1 MFNQF
6 INERNTLNAHRKR
19 IMSMAIKNN
28 EYRSYKSSLLSFFLT
43 TTLTVTGSWNAI
55 LINLLMSTFT
65 MGR

>member
-1 MFNQF
+1 
-6 INERNTLNAHRKR
+6 
-19 IMSMAIKNN
+19 MAIKNN